1 MIFLIKW
8 LIIILLVVP
17 RVIYSDI
24 KLAIM
29 SRNKK
34 KYSLQQRYDVVRN
47 TVIWLNKFTRRR
59 FHIENLEVF
68 TENHEG
74 GRVYVSNHYSIFEVL
89 TFIELS
95 KKPLIFISK
104 KENKKVPFL
113 RTHLKAIDTLC
124 IDRKDLRQSLR
135 ICRQAGLLAS
145 DGYDIVIFAEGTRS
159 KDGNVA
165 PFKAALPTI
174 IHYSHTETVLV
185 CMYDTKNPLKWRW
198 IKYPKEHVY
207 LHFFKPLSYDYYLE
221 NRKDFNNVTRDLI
234 QKQLEKYRKEVIE
247 EI

>member
-1 MIFLIKW
+1 MINLIKW

-17 RVIYSDI
+17 RVIYSEI

-29 SRNKK
+29 CRNKT

-47 TVIWLNKFTRRR
+47 TVLWLNRFTRRR
-59 FHIENLEVF
+59 FNIESLEVF
-68 TENHEG
+68 TKEHSQ
-74 GRVYVSNHYSIFEVL
+74 GRVYVSNHHSIFEVL

-104 KENKKVPFL
+104 KENKRVPFL

-124 IDRKDLRQSLR
+124 IDRKDIRQSLK
-135 ICRQAGLLAS
+135 ICRQAGLLANQ
-145 DGYDIVIFAEGTRS
+145 GNDIVIFAEGTRS

-174 IHYSHTETVLV
+174 IHYSQTETVLV

-198 IKYPKEHVY
+198 FKYPKENVY
-207 LHFFKPLSYDYYLE
+207 LHFFEPLSYNYYLE
-221 NRKDFNNVTRDLI
+221 NRKQFNVVTRDLI
-234 QKQLEKYRKEVIE
+234 QNQLEKYKREVVE
-247 EI
+247 EE